1 MSFYAQS
8 SDIARLA
15 MDIED
20 AGWQYYKKLAKI
32 SENTKVKEL
41 FTYLANQEAEHKII
55 FDRIARDVQNQQE
68 NEYVINVIAEL
79 ETGIS
84 DLKTFVFPSNIDPS
98 SHIDITVAIQNAIHA
113 EEESIR
119 VYNEMKRV
127 FIDRFATVLTK
138 VITEEEKHRAILL
151 DLLITLPSTP

>member
-1 MSFYAQS
+1 MAFYAQS

-20 AGWQYYKKLAKI
+20 AGWQFYRKLAAA
-32 SENTKVKEL
+32 SEDEKVIKL
-41 FTYLANQEAEHKII
+41 FTYLADQEIQHKII
-55 FDRIARDVQNQQE
+55 FETIARDVQNEQE

-84 DLKTFVFPSNIDPS
+84 DLTTFVFPAHIDPS
-98 SHIDITVAIQNAIHA
+98 THIDMETAIHNAIHA

-119 VYNEMKRV
+119 VYSEMKRV
-127 FIDRFATVLTK
+127 FIDRFSTVLTK
-138 VITEEEKHRAILL
+138 VITEEEQHRTILL
-151 DLLITLPSTP
+151 DIQKNLPSIP